1 MDGIAAALAQN
12 WAECHEELFDD
23 RDRFIEQRP
32 QGDAIVQ
39 VVRGSA
45 SIGWQDMQTPIRD
58 MPESTESRVRLSTA
72 YLSPDSYLTKL
83 LCYTARR

>member
-1 MDGIAAALAQN
+1 MTPN
-12 WAECHEELFDD
+12 WAEYHEELCDD
-23 RDRFIEQRP
+23 RDTLIERRP

-58 MPESTESRVRLSTA
+58 MPESTESRYRLSTA
-72 YLSPDSYLTKL
+72 YLSPDSYLIKL